1 MRDIFL
7 PFPNLR
13 AKTLAGRNF
22 GVPEK
27 MLNFSHKKLW
37 RLVNFG
43 TNFMEKTYEKFTEK
57 ANFHVKK
64 SLKLPEKKL
73 LRILTNIP
81 DFQ

>member
-13 AKTLAGRNF
+13 TKTLAGRNF

-27 MLNFSHKKLW
+27 MLNFSQKTMAFGELW
-37 RLVNFG
+37 N
-43 TNFMEKTYEKFTEK
+43 KFYGKDFIGK

-64 SLKLPEKKL
+64 GLKLPEKKKL
-73 LRILTNIP
+73 PIFTNIP